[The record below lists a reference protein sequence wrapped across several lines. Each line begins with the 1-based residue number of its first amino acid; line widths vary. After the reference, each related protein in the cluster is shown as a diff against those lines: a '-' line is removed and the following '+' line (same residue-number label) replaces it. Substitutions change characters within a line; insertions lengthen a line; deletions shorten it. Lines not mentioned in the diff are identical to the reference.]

1 MTNNVLSSAWN
12 SNFDYQRRG
21 ELQKEKEEKVR
32 RELNQR
38 READEIRQ
46 KEREQKASLIE
57 KEKSLEIFER
67 KKSLTAVLDL
77 LMERNE
83 KMKSAVEKGD
93 LSKVATAQLII
104 DTATTKTGEYHQKQ
118 EEIRKKQK
126 KKIIRMFSWCKQQ
139 KKRRH
144 SKNKNKEVTVNSVI
158 KTIYNLIS
166 IFFFIICFI
175 FLCHNIYFVKSVIGD
190 YGLMILFYLL
200 VKRMW
205 GMATV

>member
-1 MTNNVLSSAWN
+1 MVWEQLRMQWSYMTLNWWDQRKLLMTNNVLSSAWN

-126 KKIIRMFSWCKQQ
+126 KKIMRMFSWCKQQ
-139 KKRRH
+139 KKEKEKKRH
-144 SKNKNKEVTVNSVI
+144 SKSKNEAVTLNGVM
-158 KTIYNLIS
+158 KTICNLIS
-166 IFFFIICFI
+166 IFS
-175 FLCHNIYFVKSVIGD
+175 L
-190 YGLMILFYLL
+190 
-200 VKRMW
+200 
-205 GMATV
+205 